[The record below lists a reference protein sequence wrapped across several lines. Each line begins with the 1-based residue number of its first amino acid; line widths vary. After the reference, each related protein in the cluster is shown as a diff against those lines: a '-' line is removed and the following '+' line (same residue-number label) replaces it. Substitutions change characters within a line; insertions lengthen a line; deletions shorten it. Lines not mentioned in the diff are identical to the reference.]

1 MIATVTMLLA
11 AGILL
16 SGCQLTLFSPRENQQ
31 ASRWMG
37 VLFFAFALGLIH
49 KSLDGQAI
57 LDNNIALQIVLEIP
71 RFVIAPSLYLAI
83 VAFTTANYQITRR
96 DLIHF
101 IPLAVFGAGLIIGLQ
116 QLLPQQFILPTA
128 FPWIGVFLMVF
139 LRAQALIYW
148 IISFRRLAKYRQTLK
163 VYSADVTMTD
173 LAWVQWFLIAIAAA
187 IMLWIGTWLFHLS
200 WLTDIAPLGYLMVAM
215 AVTYFAITQRELFPY
230 SQKHRDEIQ
239 SLSNLSPD
247 TATSLRLSEE
257 ELEKYKVRVEDL
269 MAQKKLFLDPE
280 LSLPRLAEEAG
291 LSTHALSFLLNTG
304 FGENFYAFVNRY
316 RVEEAKHLLITRVKT
331 LSMLGIAYEA
341 GFRSKTTFNNAF
353 KKHTG
358 LSPSQYVARGDA
370 NSELASPA

>member
-163 VYSADVTMTD
+163 VYSADVTTTD
-173 LAWVQWFLIAIAAA
+173 LAWVQWFLIAIAAS